1 MIWTV
6 PDWILQLVS
15 VAHLILLGS
24 VPGMIGT
31 LDFVAPMH
39 NETDLAIASFDDV
52 ESLGDLACYKNL
64 LPELELLADQLVDD
78 AEL

>member
-1 MIWTV
+1 
-6 PDWILQLVS
+6 
-15 VAHLILLGS
+15 
-24 VPGMIGT
+24 MIGT

-39 NETDLAIASFDDV
+39 DETDLAIASFDDV
-52 ESLGDLACYKNL
+52 ESLGDLACYENL